1 MGTWWQ
7 LWGDK
12 GGEERNW
19 PPCLTCQRLK
29 IRFLSNRPLPYV
41 QKYTGL
47 PLLTLKLILPR
58 ICQEKTFTFLVLLPF
73 FESETHLYENLPSY
87 SLRFYLGEALGGVRA
102 SIQQTKANIPRLKGN
117 LLAME
122 TETNDLLKE
131 NDFSARQLPV
141 RILSSTV
148 TYKRFIYCYIR

>member
-1 MGTWWQ
+1 MP
-7 LWGDK
+7 K
-12 GGEERNW
+12 
-19 PPCLTCQRLK
+19 
-29 IRFLSNRPLPYV
+29 
-41 QKYTGL
+41 
-47 PLLTLKLILPR
+47 
-58 ICQEKTFTFLVLLPF
+58 ICQENTFTFLVLLPF

-117 LLAME
+117 LLAVE